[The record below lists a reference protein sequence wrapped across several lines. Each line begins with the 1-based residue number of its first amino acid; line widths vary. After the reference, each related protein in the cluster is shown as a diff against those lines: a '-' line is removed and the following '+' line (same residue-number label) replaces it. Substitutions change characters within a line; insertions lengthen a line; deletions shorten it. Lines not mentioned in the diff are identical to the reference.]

1 MTPSELSARW
11 ELARLSSENEW
22 LQDRVSEGRVAV
34 KRLIVMLLLV
44 SLALVAMIVWRAF
57 DGGNSSDIESARIDS
72 AVTAGK
78 DRTTTTTTTK
88 ELNMLLPKKGEYTM
102 VRGNRAGVFVGS
114 VDGAEYNAIGTIT
127 VRLTNCRWLWWWEGA
142 ASLSELA
149 LLGTSKPKSCKFPAE
164 TPSQTIY
171 DVVQTLPV
179 TETARESI
187 ASVPVWT
194 AHAK

>member
-1 MTPSELSARW
+1 
-11 ELARLSSENEW
+11 
-22 LQDRVSEGRVAV
+22 
-34 KRLIVMLLLV
+34 
-44 SLALVAMIVWRAF
+44 
-57 DGGNSSDIESARIDS
+57 
-72 AVTAGK
+72 
-78 DRTTTTTTTK
+78 
-88 ELNMLLPKKGEYTM
+88 MLLPQKGEYTM

-149 LLGTSKPKSCKFPAE
+149 TLGTSKPKSCKFPAE
-164 TPSQTIY
+164 TESQTIY

-194 AHAK
+194 AHAR